1 MVTSPM
7 EPESGSQTLSR
18 GLKALEII
26 GDSTRPI
33 TVGILSEKL
42 GIHRSMG
49 YRLVKTLE
57 RHGFVHRDNAG
68 TLELGTRIT
77 SLARGVSKN
86 LQAAAAPELAQIAE
100 ELEMTAFLVSYDG
113 EQAVTLAS
121 AEPLHA
127 DATVAKKPGSRH
139 GIDQGAPGRVIRSQ
153 VKPQEF
159 PAQRFEISQE
169 EVLPGLASIAVP
181 LVIPGFQ
188 PAAVAVLF
196 LPQEVDLE
204 HIANVLEAAAQ
215 RIIMSVG

>member
-1 MVTSPM
+1 M